1 MKLHHIGIAT
11 NNIEKLTKEYLKDG
25 YKVIAEVYDPIQKAN
40 LRLMQK
46 ADHDN
51 IELITTDD
59 QTSRV
64 YKISK
69 DNYKKPYHK
78 CYLVKNIEKAV
89 KEQKDKGFIA
99 ITAVENAVL
108 FNRRICFLY
117 KKGEIIE
124 LLEEQW
130 KNYSYIEIAP

>member
-25 YKVIAEVYDPIQKAN
+25 YEVSAEVYDPIQKAN

-46 ADHDN
+46 ADHDS
-51 IELITTDD
+51 IELITTED

-69 DNYKKPYHK
+69 DNCKKPYHK

-89 KEQKDKGFIA
+89 KEQKDNGFIA
-99 ITAVENAVL
+99 ITAIENAIL
-108 FNRRICFLY
+108 FNSRICFLY
-117 KKGEIIE
+117 KRGEIIE
-124 LLEEQW
+124 LLEER
-130 KNYSYIEIAP
+130 